1 MTVKHIT
8 QAAFDLRLKE
18 MCDQQDR
25 ALSLVLP
32 HVGTAFDKAK
42 LCGGT
47 ALSRFYLKHRISYD
61 LDFFV
66 PTGFDAQ
73 AMLNQLARNVPMA
86 NLEITHDAIKADQ
99 LHFSVDVDGMPI
111 KMSVV
116 EDMYANFFPLIP
128 SGLQFSQSKQW
139 KVMTE
144 DIDGL
149 YHRKLRTVVGWAAPT
164 DAHPSGGRQTARDMF
179 DLFVL
184 SQAHKPLLSFIEQL
198 PFAFAMQ
205 AFQEGLAN
213 MPWFDLIPE
222 LEETVASP
230 RWQSAMDVEHL
241 QNHLFTELG
250 MSVIINPEADDG
262 ASLASS
268 APAARKRSP

>member
-1 MTVKHIT
+1 MTARFID
-8 QAAFDLRLKE
+8 QSDFDLRLKE
-18 MCDQQDR
+18 MSDQQDR

-32 HVGTAFDKAK
+32 HVGRVFDKAK

-66 PTGFDAQ
+66 PTGFDAK
-73 AMLNQLARNVPMA
+73 ALLNELARNVQIA
-86 NLEITHDAIKADQ
+86 NLEITHDPIKADQ
-99 LHFSVDVDGMPI
+99 LHFTVDVEGAPVKI
-111 KMSVV
+111 SVV
-116 EDMYANFFPLIP
+116 EDMYADFFPLLP
-128 SGLQFSQSKQW
+128 SGLGGI
-139 KVMTE
+139 MTE
-144 DIDGL
+144 SIDGL
-149 YHRKLRTVVGWAAPT
+149 YHRKLRTVVGWAGPS
-164 DAHPSGGRQTARDMF
+164 DIQPSGGRQTARDMF

-184 SQAHKPLLSFIEQL
+184 SQAHQPLLSFIEQL

-213 MPWFDLIPE
+213 MPWFNFVPE

-230 RWQSAMDVEHL
+230 RWHSGMDVEHL

-250 MSVIINPEADDG
+250 MTAVIDPERNGDVEDSPPG
-262 ASLASS
+262 ASAERHR
-268 APAARKRSP
+268 P